1 MLRWKSSL
9 KPTSG
14 GGGGGSFLFTEKF
27 EGSESDNQ
35 GTSGYDNTG
44 WTTVVSQA
52 SNVANPNYT
61 PALADAASYQLK
73 QQSTAPYT
81 DDTAVNSFTASSNI
95 YMYFI
100 WKMPYM
106 SAVFDAKIKIQ
117 DASGNQLVAIGPHY
131 NSLQLKDDGTNT
143 ATWSSSAPVKD
154 DELHFWIDRI
164 AGTSIELRYSANAT
178 RPASAGLTISSP
190 SGSADAAKIFL
201 KTGHSL
207 GLGVYDN
214 LVINTSSIGS
224 NPLAGGGSTFPSTS
238 LVGFYKLGEASGA
251 DALDSGGNGR
261 TFSDN
266 GTVAA
271 TTGTIGGETV
281 NVRKLDRP
289 AGKYFSRTND
299 ANFDVGDGEDFTI
312 SFWAKVSSSMG
323 NYDTGG
329 IFSKRHNVTASDA
342 GYQICLKKAN
352 STTYVRYNAV
362 CDGTTTLGDSNTDTG
377 IATDAWGHYMMV
389 FTADATLITY
399 VNNAQ
404 YSSVDVSSVTG
415 SLANAKDNYIGQL
428 AYNNN
433 GSIIADVTHLGFWKK
448 ALDATERTALYN
460 SGKVLAPAAATGITL
475 ETSAENEGFTG
486 YNSPY
491 NISVSYPAVSA
502 DDILL
507 AIISTERRVDFNGT
521 PPTGWTKVIETDG
534 DNAFNSTQAVY
545 WKRATGSAAATS
557 ETWSSIMNGSQQY
570 YAWVGAYS
578 GCVTS
583 VSPID
588 ASAGSY
594 QGYGTS
600 WSQSITTQTNNAMI
614 LAVAGSDSN
623 SRTFVW
629 SDGTELIDKVYRS
642 TATVS
647 INEKIKST
655 AGATTRSG
663 TISGGQSGTMTAV
676 SLKPA

>member
-1 MLRWKSSL
+1 MLRWKASL

-73 QQSTAPYT
+73 QQSTPPYT
-81 DDTAVNSFTASSNI
+81 EDSAVNSFTASANI

-117 DASGNQLVAIGPHY
+117 DASGNQLVGIGPHY
-131 NSLQLKDDGTNT
+131 DTLQLKDDGTNT

-214 LVINTSSIGS
+214 LVINTSPIGS

-281 NVRKLDRP
+281 NVRTLDRP
-289 AGKYFSRTND
+289 AGKYFSRTDD

-460 SGKVLAPAAATGITL
+460 SGKVLAPAAAAPLQTRTVTF
-475 ETSAENEGFTG
+475 TSISEFTIDSYSG
-486 YNSPY
+486 QEIWNSKL
-491 NISVSYPAVSA
+491 NQANVG
-502 DDILL
+502 
-507 AIISTERRVDFNGT
+507 NGLRL
-521 PPTGWTKVIETDG
+521 W
-534 DNAFNSTQAVY
+534 
-545 WKRATGSAAATS
+545 
-557 ETWSSIMNGSQQY
+557 NGS
-570 YAWVGAYS
+570 
-578 GCVTS
+578 
-583 VSPID
+583 
-588 ASAGSY
+588 
-594 QGYGTS
+594 
-600 WSQSITTQTNNAMI
+600 
-614 LAVAGSDSN
+614 VAGSS
-623 SRTFVW
+623 
-629 SDGTELIDKVYRS
+629 
-642 TATVS
+642 
-647 INEKIKST
+647 
-655 AGATTRSG
+655 GATESSG
-663 TISGGQSGTMTAV
+663 KWVFSSAGNCTTWWESYYIRVKQDPGTGTYSDWINWTDAGGDIYTSCQPEYNNIGSDVSNYSGPGSWTTHASGFKYQVEIYSA
-676 SLKPA
+676 SNRP